1 MLNNH
6 HLAFTSSFLLLSIA
20 AIHVYWG
27 FGGLWPGKT
36 KQELI
41 DLVFGKGNKFPSP
54 FICLLVAVFL
64 FFFSILPIVWILKEE
79 LSLDDKKIFALRILL
94 TMVSMIFFLRG
105 IFGYFSFITK
115 QWKPIFIYYTKRIYN
130 PLCLIIGLFL
140 LLQILN

>member
-41 DLVFGKGNKFPSP
+41 DLVFGQGNQFPSR
-54 FICLLVAVFL
+54 FMCLFVAIFL
-64 FFFSILPIVWILKEE
+64 ALFSFLPIVWCLRDNLGFNDDLIFGLK
-79 LSLDDKKIFALRILL
+79 LIMGI
-94 TMVSMIFFLRG
+94 VSVIFFLRG
-105 IFGYFSFITK
+105 SFGYAPFVTK
-115 QWKPIFIYYTKRIYN
+115 HWKPIFVYYTMRVYN
-130 PLCLIIGLFL
+130 PLCLFIGLGFL
-140 LLQILN
+140 ALIL